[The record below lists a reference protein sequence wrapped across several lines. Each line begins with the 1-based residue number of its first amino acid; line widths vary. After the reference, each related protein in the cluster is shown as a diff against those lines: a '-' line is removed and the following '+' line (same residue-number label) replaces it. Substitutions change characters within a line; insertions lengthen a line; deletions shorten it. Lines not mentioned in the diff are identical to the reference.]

1 MQLALREACDLD
13 EPFLFRLFC
22 SVQEPDFAFL
32 GEAERRAILKMQY
45 AASQRSVCTNWPEA
59 RQMIVTTEGQPI
71 GRLSTVCRS
80 DELHLVEIALL
91 SEHRNQGIGSF
102 LMEMLVREAR
112 DNHALRIRLN
122 AYRLSRAVRF
132 YLRLGF
138 VLVNDDGAYLL
149 MEKIV

>member
-1 MQLALREACDLD
+1 MQLDLREACDQD

-22 SVQEPDFAFL
+22 SVREPDFSFL
-32 GEAERRAILKMQY
+32 SEAEGRSILKMQY
-45 AASQRSVCTNWPEA
+45 AAQQRSYCENWPRA
-59 RQMIVTTEGQPI
+59 QHLVVTKEGQPI
-71 GRLSTVCRS
+71 GKLSTVCRS

-122 AYRLSRAVRF
+122 AYRLSRAVQF